1 MSAEELLSSTQF
13 ELASKLNKT
22 DSGEFCQV
30 CNEIERFQTKE
41 KHKKEKVDSLLKVLK
56 NVQVFEI
63 TEQWSRGPPVTI
75 YAAQNIQYAL
85 YLINKWRVYSLPV
98 LNQQDQMIGLV
109 DVLDIVK
116 ELISQCFKD
125 NKYEEDKTKKFLE
138 TQVDALFLQQL
149 NPQKE
154 DKSKTF
160 SVARD
165 ATAISVIQNMV
176 AYKRDRFTI
185 VDRKVPGFV
194 QEQPYPEVFFQGI
207 ISASDILRFLCKYP
221 TWIMRELFFK
231 KSIKELFASFRT
243 PLVVN
248 QKEMTHKVISDLDKT
263 GRKGVAV
270 VNDNG
275 KLLWNFS
282 PSDLRGITVSNC
294 HLLNCSLQE
303 FLEQDKSRD
312 WWTAPITVDIDSSL
326 YELMQQFVCTR
337 VHRMYVVNGDGKPTG
352 EINQRDILRQILNFA
367 LL

>member
-1 MSAEELLSSTQF
+1 
-13 ELASKLNKT
+13 
-22 DSGEFCQV
+22 
-30 CNEIERFQTKE
+30 
-41 KHKKEKVDSLLKVLK
+41 
-56 NVQVFEI
+56 
-63 TEQWSRGPPVTI
+63 
-75 YAAQNIQYAL
+75 
-85 YLINKWRVYSLPV
+85 
-98 LNQQDQMIGLV
+98 
-109 DVLDIVK
+109 
-116 ELISQCFKD
+116 
-125 NKYEEDKTKKFLE
+125 
-138 TQVDALFLQQL
+138 
-149 NPQKE
+149 
-154 DKSKTF
+154 
-160 SVARD
+160 
-165 ATAISVIQNMV
+165 
-176 AYKRDRFTI
+176 
-185 VDRKVPGFV
+185 
-194 QEQPYPEVFFQGI
+194 
-207 ISASDILRFLCKYP
+207 
-221 TWIMRELFFK
+221 MRELFFK

>member
-125 NKYEEDKTKKFLE
+125 NKYEEGKTKKFLE

-194 QEQPYPEVFFQGI
+194 QEQPYPEVFFPR
-207 ISASDILRFLCKYP
+207 DYFCLRHP
-221 TWIMRELFFK
+221 
-231 KSIKELFASFRT
+231 SI
-243 PLVVN
+243 
-248 QKEMTHKVISDLDKT
+248 
-263 GRKGVAV
+263 
-270 VNDNG
+270 
-275 KLLWNFS
+275 
-282 PSDLRGITVSNC
+282 
-294 HLLNCSLQE
+294 SLQISNLDYE
-303 FLEQDKSRD
+303 GAFFQE
-312 WWTAPITVDIDSSL
+312 ID
-326 YELMQQFVCTR
+326 
-337 VHRMYVVNGDGKPTG
+337 
-352 EINQRDILRQILNFA
+352 
-367 LL
+367 